1 MGKSTKTTFKK
12 VADKAV
18 EIATTDLKDLG
29 KTRAKKSKKSS
40 PKKHPKQPVN
50 TYSSLDSIQH
60 AITKISA
67 QHLDQGNDIVTI
79 KSKLEEILK
88 NLNKVSGD
96 QKELKKLEKEN
107 SDLVEQGI
115 INSDNAEAAI
125 GERDELREKEK
136 GLNSKIANLKKDIKN
151 LKDENESLERES
163 KSPIDKFKHLICNE
177 SDLSEVI
184 SAIEKPLFE
193 DKNSHKSGLLNAIL
207 ILDSLIDL
215 RNLKKEYGKN
225 AKEIFSYSSEKEM
238 AQLFSTYLCK
248 AYNKKNI
255 IELNDLNILI
265 DAFNSR
271 ADHYEILHYPEKQ
284 EMLDD
289 KIHMLIND
297 SDSAMRV
304 DKYHSLPIKPK
315 ATDLAA
321 AKVVKALVEAI

>member
-1 MGKSTKTTFKK
+1 MGKGITTAKK
-12 VADKAV
+12 VTKKIKEDANT
-18 EIATTDLKDLG
+18 EINLG
-29 KTRAKKSKKSS
+29 SIVKSKKGKKSS

-60 AITKISA
+60 SIAEIRT
-67 QHLDQGNDIVTI
+67 QHHNQGNDIQTI

-88 NLNKVSGD
+88 NLNIVTGD
-96 QKELKKLEKEN
+96 QKKLKKLEKEN
-107 SDLVEQGI
+107 SDLLEQGK
-115 INSDNAEAAI
+115 INSNNADKAI
-125 GERDELREKEK
+125 GERDELRENEK
-136 GLNSKIANLKKDIKN
+136 GLNSQIKDLEKEIKNLKKDN
-151 LKDENESLERES
+151 QYLERES

-184 SAIEKPLFE
+184 SAIEKQLFE
-193 DKNSHKSGLLNAIL
+193 NKNSHKSGLLNAIM
-207 ILDSLIDL
+207 ILDSLAEL
-215 RNLKKEYGKN
+215 KNLKKEYGKN
-225 AKEIFSYSSEKEM
+225 AKEIFSYTSEKEM

>member
-1 MGKSTKTTFKK
+1 MPKK
-12 VADKAV
+12 NKLKEVL
-18 EIATTDLKDLG
+18 TTDVMDLV
-29 KTRAKKSKKSS
+29 KTGAKKNKELDRRDY
-40 PKKHPKQPVN
+40 PKEFEKIFMFTIDQWENKRLKEESQLDTIKGDITEIKNQHNKH
-50 TYSSLDSIQH
+50 
-60 AITKISA
+60 
-67 QHLDQGNDIVTI
+67 GNNIVTI
-79 KSKLEEILK
+79 NGNLKTIFKILK
-88 NLNKVSGD
+88 KIEVDQNDLNKLDIANKKLIASGKRNSD
-96 QKELKKLEKEN
+96 KAEKVITERNQLRELKKE
-107 SDLVEQGI
+107 
-115 INSDNAEAAI
+115 
-125 GERDELREKEK
+125 
-136 GLNSKIANLKKDIKN
+136 LNSKIGDLEGDKV
-151 LKDENESLERES
+151 SLEQKS

-193 DKNSHKSGLLNAIL
+193 DKNSHKSGLLNAIM
-207 ILDSLIDL
+207 ILDSLVDL